1 MGRIEGEASETIQA
15 PIGRVFEVAADV
27 EGSPRWQPQIKR
39 ATAVE
44 RDEDGQ
50 QVLVDTVTDG
60 KVRDLKS
67 RLRFS
72 YAEPGSISWE
82 QESGDM
88 SAVEGS
94 WALEDLGEGTTRATY
109 ALSVDL
115 GRMLGMVVRGPV
127 VDVLRKQMVD
137 TMPGKLK
144 SFVEGGGNGKG
155 EE

>member
-1 MGRIEGEASETIQA
+1 MGRIEGEASEVIQA
-15 PIGRVFEVAADV
+15 PIARVFEVAADV
-27 EGSPRWQPQIKR
+27 EGSPQWQPQIKD
-39 ATAVE
+39 ASAVE
-44 RDEDGQ
+44 RDSAGRQ
-50 QVLVDTVTDG
+50 ILVDTVTDG

-72 YAEPGSISWE
+72 YAEAGSISWE

-94 WALEDLGEGTTRATY
+94 WALEDLGDGTTRATY
-109 ALSVDL
+109 SLSVDL

-127 VDVLRKQMVD
+127 VDLLRKQMVD

-144 SFVEGGGNGKG
+144 SFVEGDADG
-155 EE
+155 EGED

>member
-1 MGRIEGEASETIQA
+1 MGRIEGDATATIRA
-15 PIGRVFEVAADV
+15 PIERVFEVAADV
-27 EGSPRWQPQIKR
+27 EGSTKWQPGIKE
-39 ATAVE
+39 ADAVE
-44 RDEDGQ
+44 RDGEGN

-72 YAEPGSISWE
+72 YSEPTGMSWE
-82 QESGDM
+82 QESGDLA
-88 SAVEGS
+88 AVEGS
-94 WALEDLGEGTTRATY
+94 WALEDLGDSTTKVTY

-127 VDVLRKQMVD
+127 VDLLRKQMVD

-144 SFVEGGGNGKG
+144 SFVEDDADATGS
-155 EE
+155 

>member
-1 MGRIEGEASETIQA
+1 MGRIEGEASETIGA
-15 PIGRVFEVAADV
+15 PIARVFDVAADV
-27 EGSPRWQPQIKR
+27 EGSPEWQPQIKR
-39 ATAVE
+39 AECVE
-44 RDEDGQ
+44 RDDEGRQ
-50 QVLVDTVTDG
+50 ILVDTVTDG

-72 YAEPGSISWE
+72 YAEPGEIRWV
-82 QESGDM
+82 QEDGDL
-88 SAVEGS
+88 SSVEGH
-94 WALEDLGEGTTRATY
+94 WALEELGPDSTRATY

-144 SFVEGGGNGKG
+144 GFIEG
-155 EE
+155 

>member
-1 MGRIEGEASETIQA
+1 MGRIEGEASETIRA
-15 PIGRVFEVAADV
+15 PIERVFGVAADV
-27 EGSPRWQPQIKR
+27 ESSTRWQPGIKQ

-44 RDEDGQ
+44 RDEAGH

-60 KVRDLKS
+60 KVRDLRS
-67 RLRFS
+67 RLRFAYS
-72 YAEPGSISWE
+72 EPTGMTWE
-82 QESGDM
+82 QESGDL

-94 WALEDLGEGTTRATY
+94 WTLEDLGDGSTRATY

-127 VDVLRKQMVD
+127 VEVLRKQMVD

-144 SFVEGGGNGKG
+144 SFVENGADATEG
-155 EE
+155 

>member
-15 PIGRVFEVAADV
+15 PIERVFGVAADV
-27 EGSPRWQPQIKR
+27 EGSTRWQPGIKE

-44 RDEDGQ
+44 RDADGR

-60 KVRDLKS
+60 KVRDLRS

-72 YAEPGSISWE
+72 YTEPTGMTWK
-82 QESGDM
+82 QESGDL
-88 SAVEGS
+88 SDVEGS
-94 WALEDLGEGTTRATY
+94 WRLEDLGEGETRATY

-144 SFVEGGGNGKG
+144 SFVEEAATLEKR
-155 EE
+155 